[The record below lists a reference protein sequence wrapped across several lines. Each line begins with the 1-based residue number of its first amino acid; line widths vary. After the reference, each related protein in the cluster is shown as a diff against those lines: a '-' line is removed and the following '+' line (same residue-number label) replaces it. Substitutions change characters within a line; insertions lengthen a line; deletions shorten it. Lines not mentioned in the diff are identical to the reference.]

1 MSSFLP
7 HSGVVFPY
15 SPNTGRYNL
24 NFVDAVRTCV
34 EQGAEIAT
42 HDQLYDAWR
51 VGLDWCNA
59 GWLADG
65 SVKYPI
71 VNPRVPCGGNNNG
84 PGLRSYGLQDKQSL
98 YDVFC
103 YASALKGKAFD
114 RIGLLDYTS
123 LSLAVPVLTLC
134 LLCLQDVFIGW
145 FNPST

>member
-1 MSSFLP
+1 M
-7 HSGVVFPY
+7 
-15 SPNTGRYNL
+15 
-24 NFVDAVRTCV
+24 
-34 EQGAEIAT
+34 EQGAEVAT

-51 VGLDWCNA
+51 AGLDWCNA

-71 VNPRVPCGGNNNG
+71 VNPRGPCGGTNNG
-84 PGLRSYGLQDKQSL
+84 PGLRSYGRQDKQSL

-114 RIGLLDYTS
+114 CIGLLDYTS